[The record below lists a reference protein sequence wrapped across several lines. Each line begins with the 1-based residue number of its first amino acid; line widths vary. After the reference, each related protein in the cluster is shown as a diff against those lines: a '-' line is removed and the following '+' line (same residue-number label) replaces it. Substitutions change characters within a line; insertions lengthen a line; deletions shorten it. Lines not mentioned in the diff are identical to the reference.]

1 MKREK
6 ITLELMIDC
15 IKDIDNIIKID
26 YPNDYKIF
34 TIPLREYVKQ
44 QETQSKRLAKVEG
57 LLELYQQKE
66 KLSKNPYKNIDTKEL
81 KPFYEWSCEIAELE
95 NKIQS
100 LEEEME

>member
-34 TIPLREYVKQ
+34 TIPLREYVRQ
-44 QETQSKRLAKVEG
+44 QETQSKRLAKVEE
-57 LLELYQQKE
+57 LLELYQRIETDIPTKMLKRIRE
-66 KLSKNPYKNIDTKEL
+66 LEKEL
-81 KPFYEWSCEIAELE
+81 KEELE
-95 NKIQS
+95 C
-100 LEEEME
+100 